1 MVVFAGRGDAHR
13 SLALLWRATTSGA
26 PRPGPKQALTVDAIV
41 DAGIEVADEQGMAAL
56 SMRTVGRRLG
66 RTGMALYTYVPNKT
80 ELVDLMYDRAHAAL
94 PAAYPLTGGWRA
106 AAVAWA
112 ADLWACYQA
121 HPWVLQVSQVRPV
134 MGPCEYAVVEAVTR
148 ILYETKLPARVL
160 SRAVGT
166 LFHFVRGAA
175 STVAEAGQAVTD
187 TGQTNEEWWAAR
199 SAALPEVVP
208 DFAERFPTIV
218 RLGAEDTFEWD
229 ESRPYLE
236 QQARET
242 FDVGLSIILDG
253 LASAMTRQATAGQ
266 PGATP
271 PARRRGRRTR

>member
-1 MVVFAGRGDAHR
+1 MVVFAARGDARR
-13 SLALLWRATTSGA
+13 SLELLWRAPADES
-26 PRPGPKQALTVDAIV
+26 RPGPKQALTVDAIV
-41 DAGIEVADEQGMAAL
+41 DAAIEVADAQGMAAL

-66 RTGMALYTYVPNKT
+66 RTGMALYTYVPGKA

-94 PAAYPLTGGWRA
+94 PSAYPRADGWRA
-106 AAVAWA
+106 AAQAWA
-112 ADLWACYQA
+112 DDLWACYQA

-134 MGPCEYAVVEAVTR
+134 MGPCEYAAVEAVTR
-148 ILYETKLPARVL
+148 ILSETGLPARL
-160 SRAVGT
+160 LTRTVGT

-187 TGQTNEEWWAAR
+187 TGQTNEQWWAAR
-199 SAALPEVVP
+199 SAMLPEVVP
-208 DFAERFPTIV
+208 DFAERYPTIV

-242 FDVGLSIILDG
+242 FEVGLSIILDG
-253 LASAMTRQATAGQ
+253 VESAVRRQTAAKRR
-266 PGATP
+266 ATP
-271 PARRRGRRTR
+271 PARRRAPRAR